1 MHQKNYQEKYIGGKI
16 WRQTQ
21 ESTLEIFIPGG
32 YIKTAKTKKRP
43 FFGQD
48 RNFFVSKSQD
58 LSRFP
63 EKFPVFCVVTHTPG
77 RMITQQPRFNLKKQK
92 REMVKI
98 ISTISDYRCGW
109 GWFNFKRFFI
119 VNPHIKID
127 IQWTNKHSHCYNAQ
141 RA

>member
-1 MHQKNYQEKYIGGKI
+1 MHQKKYQEKYIGGKI

-77 RMITQQPRFNLKKQK
+77 LNQFCL
-92 REMVKI
+92 
-98 ISTISDYRCGW
+98 SL
-109 GWFNFKRFFI
+109 FRFFI
-119 VNPHIKID
+119 VGNLALGKCTFNQVIK
-127 IQWTNKHSHCYNAQ
+127 NGGRKVANHCFQMRLRNAT
-141 RA
+141 RFISS